1 MERKQETSGKTII
14 TIPRGKVLKDFNF
27 FCKKHGN
34 LGGCK
39 SNPAVIISK
48 INYVDPTGVRRE
60 KQEAF
65 CMACLAE
72 YLETLQKQGFLSK
85 VAIVPVVADAE
96 EKTKTAP
103 DIHHATSGDAGSTT
117 APSA

>member
-14 TIPRGKVLKDFNF
+14 TIPKGKVLKDFNF

-34 LGGCK
+34 LGGCT
-39 SNPAVIISK
+39 SNPAVIVSK
-48 INYVDPTGVRRE
+48 INYVDPTGVKQE

-72 YLETLQKQGFLSK
+72 YLESLQKRGFLSP
-85 VAIVPVVADAE
+85 VAIVPIVANAE
-96 EKTKTAP
+96 ETKKAP
-103 DIHHATSGDAGSTT
+103 DTHHATSDDACSTT

>member
-14 TIPRGKVLKDFNF
+14 TIPKGKVLKDFSF

-34 LGGCK
+34 LGSC
-39 SNPAVIISK
+39 SNNPAVLVSR
-48 INYVDPTGVRRE
+48 INYTDPTGVKRE

-72 YLETLQKQGFLSK
+72 YLESLQKQGFLSQ
-85 VAIVPVVADAE
+85 VAIVPIVANAE
-96 EKTKTAP
+96 E
-103 DIHHATSGDAGSTT
+103 
-117 APSA
+117 

>member
-14 TIPRGKVLKDFNF
+14 TIPKGKVLKDFNF

-34 LGGCK
+34 LGCC
-39 SNPAVIISK
+39 SNNPAVLVSR
-48 INYVDPTGVRRE
+48 INYVDPTGVKQE
-60 KQEAF
+60 KSEAF

-72 YLETLQKQGFLSK
+72 YLEGLQKRGFLSQ
-85 VAIVPVVADAE
+85 VAIVPIVANAE
-96 EKTKTAP
+96 ETKKAP
-103 DIHHATSGDAGSTT
+103 DTHPATSDDACSTT

>member
-14 TIPRGKVLKDFNF
+14 TIPKGKVLKDFNF

-34 LGGCK
+34 LGSCAN
-39 SNPAVIISK
+39 NPAVLVSRIS
-48 INYVDPTGVRRE
+48 YVDPTGVKRE

-72 YLETLQKQGFLSK
+72 YLESLQKQGFLSQ
-85 VAIVPVVADAE
+85 VAIVPIVANAE
-96 EKTKTAP
+96 EEKK
-103 DIHHATSGDAGSTT
+103 DA
-117 APSA
+117 

>member
-14 TIPRGKVLKDFNF
+14 TIPKGKVLKDFSF

-34 LGGCK
+34 LGSCAN
-39 SNPAVIISK
+39 NPAVLVSR
-48 INYVDPTGVRRE
+48 INYVDPTGVKRE

-72 YLETLQKQGFLSK
+72 YLESLQKQGILSQ
-85 VAIVPVVADAE
+85 VAIVPIVANAE
-96 EKTKTAP
+96 DVTKAP
-103 DIHHATSGDAGSTT
+103 DTHHATSDDACSTT